1 MYAIRSYYVISIKME
16 KLILEIDTR
25 SNKGKYLLG
34 LIKEMAKD
42 GSFVKIQKNDLTNEL
57 RTSVR
62 EMKAG
67 KTKPIDQLFK

>member
-1 MYAIRSYYVISIKME
+1 ME

-42 GSFVKIQKNDLTNEL
+42 GAFVKTRAGQDLQ
-57 RTSVR
+57 S
-62 EMKAG
+62 
-67 KTKPIDQLFK
+67 

>member
-1 MYAIRSYYVISIKME
+1 ME

-42 GSFVKIQKNDLTNEL
+42 GAFVKIHKNDLANEL
-57 RTSVR
+57 ITSIR

-67 KTKPIDQLFK
+67 KTKPIDQLFE